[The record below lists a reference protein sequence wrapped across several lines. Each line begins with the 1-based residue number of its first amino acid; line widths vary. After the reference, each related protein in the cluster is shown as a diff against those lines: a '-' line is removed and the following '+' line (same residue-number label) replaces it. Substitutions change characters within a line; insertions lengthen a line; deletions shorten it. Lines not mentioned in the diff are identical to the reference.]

1 MNDWTAGYVAD
12 IGYTFGYYPE
22 LNPLRMKL
30 AFLRAGLVAPQVGT
44 ACELGFGQG
53 MSTNLHAA
61 ASTVQWCGTDF
72 NPAQAAFA
80 QELSTA
86 SGAGA
91 RLFDDSFAE
100 FANRSDLPDFDFI
113 AMHGIWSWISDENRA
128 CIVDFVRRKLKVGGV
143 LYLSYNT
150 LPGWASFAPMR
161 HLLTQHAEL
170 IGSEGHGIASR
181 IDGALGFAE
190 KLLETQPGYA
200 IANPHMGDR
209 LKQLRSKTHHY
220 LAHEYF
226 NRDWHPMH
234 FATMVDW
241 LAPAKLSYACPAH
254 LMEHVTELYLTEQQ
268 QAFLRDIP
276 DANFRESVRDFM
288 THQQFRRDYWVKG
301 ARQLDPIER
310 TESLRAQRFM
320 LSTHRPHVALK
331 VSAGLGEATLNEALY
346 TPLLDVMADHQP
358 RSVAELE
365 RLPQLKMPF
374 ASLLQCLIVLC
385 AAGHL
390 WPVQTD
396 AQADAARP
404 ATERLNQEL
413 LRRAR
418 AHGDIGCM
426 ASPMTGGGM
435 PLGRIPQLCVLALR
449 QGLKTPEEWARFALD
464 LLLALGQ
471 RVVRDGQTLEKPE
484 DVFNELLAQARLFA
498 EKDLP
503 TLRALRVVG

>member
-22 LNPLRMKL
+22 LNPLRMRL
-30 AFLRAGLVAPQVGT
+30 AFLRAGLVPPQVGT

-61 ASTVQWCGTDF
+61 ATSVQWCGTDF

-80 QELSTA
+80 QDLATA
-86 SGAGA
+86 SGAGP
-91 RLFDDSFAE
+91 RLFDESFAE

-113 AMHGIWSWISDENRA
+113 AMHGIWSWVSDENRA
-128 CIVDFVRRKLKVGGV
+128 CIADFVRRKLKVGGV
-143 LYLSYNT
+143 LYVSYNT

-161 HLLTQHAEL
+161 HLLTQHAEV
-170 IGSEGHGIASR
+170 IGSEGRGIASR

-190 KLLETQPGYA
+190 KLLEQQPGYA
-200 IANPHMGDR
+200 IAHPHVADR

-241 LAPAKLSYACPAH
+241 LAPAKMSYACPAH
-254 LMEHVTELYLTEQQ
+254 LLEHVTELQLTEGQ

-301 ARQLDPIER
+301 ARPLSPLER
-310 TESLRAQRFM
+310 TEALRAQRFV
-320 LSTHRPHVALK
+320 LSTHRPNVTLK
-331 VSAGLGEATLNEALY
+331 VSAGPGEATLNEALY
-346 TPLLDVMADHQP
+346 GPLLDVMADHQP
-358 RSVAELE
+358 RTLAELE
-365 RLPQLKMPF
+365 RLPQLKMPL
-374 ASLLQCLIVLC
+374 ANLVQCLIVLC
-385 AAGHL
+385 GAGHL
-390 WPVQTD
+390 WPAQSD

-404 ATERLNQEL
+404 ATDRLNKEL
-413 LRRAR
+413 MRRAR
-418 AHGDIGCM
+418 ENSDLGSL
-426 ASPMTGGGM
+426 ASPLTGGGM
-435 PLGRIPQLCVLALR
+435 SVGRIPQLCLLALQQGR
-449 QGLKTPEEWARFALD
+449 QQPEDWARFAQD
-464 LLLALGQ
+464 MLLALGQ
-471 RVVRDGQTLEKPE
+471 RLVKDGQTVEKPE
-484 DVFNELLAQARLFA
+484 EMFTELVSQARLFA
-498 EKDLP
+498 ERDLP
-503 TLRALRVVG
+503 TLKALRVAD

>member
-80 QELSTA
+80 QELSAA

-128 CIVDFVRRKLKVGGV
+128 CIVEFVRRKLKVGGV

-181 IDGALGFAE
+181 IDGALGFAG

-503 TLRALRVVG
+503 TLKALRVVG

>member
-22 LNPLRMKL
+22 LNPLRMRL
-30 AFLRAGLVAPQVGT
+30 AFLRAGLVPPQVGT

-80 QELSTA
+80 QDLAAAGDT
-86 SGAGA
+86 GA
-91 RLFDDSFAE
+91 RLFDESFAD

-113 AMHGIWSWISDENRA
+113 AMHGIWSWVSDENRA

-143 LYLSYNT
+143 LYVSYNT

-181 IDGALGFAE
+181 IEGALSFAE
-190 KLLETQPGYA
+190 KLLAQQPGYA
-200 IANPHMGDR
+200 IANPHIGDR
-209 LKQLRSKTHHY
+209 LKQLRAKTPHY

-234 FATMVDW
+234 FATMVEW

-254 LMEHVTELYLTEQQ
+254 LLEHVTELQLTEGQ

-301 ARQLDPIER
+301 ARPLNPLER
-310 TESLRAQRFM
+310 TEALREQRFV
-320 LSTHRPHVALK
+320 LTTHRPNVALK
-331 VSAGLGEATLNEALY
+331 VSAGPGEAKLNEAVY
-346 TPLLDVMADHQP
+346 NPLLDVLADHQP
-358 RSVAELE
+358 RTLAELE
-365 RLPQLKMPF
+365 RDPRLKMPL
-374 ASLLQCLIVLC
+374 ASLVQCLTVLC
-385 AAGHL
+385 GAGHL
-390 WPVQTD
+390 WPAQSD
-396 AQADAARP
+396 AQAEAARP
-404 ATERLNQEL
+404 TADRLNREL
-413 LRRAR
+413 LRRGRDNA
-418 AHGDIGCM
+418 DITQL
-426 ASPMTGGGM
+426 ASPLTGGGM
-435 PLGRIPQLCVLALR
+435 TVSRMPQLFLLAR
-449 QGLKTPEEWARFALD
+449 QQGLSAPEDWARAAQA
-464 LLLALGQ
+464 LLLGLGQ
-471 RVVRDGQTLEKPE
+471 RLVKDGRTIENQEEMFT
-484 DVFNELLAQARLFA
+484 ELVSQARLFA
-498 EKDLP
+498 ERDLP
-503 TLRALRVVG
+503 MLQALRIA

>member
-80 QELSTA
+80 QELSAA

-100 FANRSDLPDFDFI
+100 FAHRSDLPDFDFI

-200 IANPHMGDR
+200 IANPHIGDR

-241 LAPAKLSYACPAH
+241 LAPAKLTYACPAH
-254 LMEHVTELYLTEQQ
+254 LMEHVTELYLTEKQ

-310 TESLRAQRFM
+310 TEALRAQRFM

-385 AAGHL
+385 GAGHL

-484 DVFNELLAQARLFA
+484 DIHHELLAQARLFA

-503 TLRALRVVG
+503 TLRALRVVS